1 MINEQAL
8 KDRLQAVAR
17 ERNIHFN
24 ACWKQLLLERFLAR
38 LAGSTHSNKFI
49 FKGGFLLSYLM
60 EIGRETM
67 DLDFLLTRMKAE
79 ERELQETF
87 EQILSVHSE
96 DGFTFSFDSIE
107 LLSQPH
113 MDYPGYRV
121 VLSTAFAKMKDK
133 VQVDVGVGDIVEPL
147 TREITLVQYRGKPFF
162 ESAVSLL
169 VYPVETIF
177 SEKLET
183 ILSKGAGN
191 SRMKDYHDLILLIRN
206 ERMLNLDKLKGA
218 VTSTFSNRG
227 TSLRPIE
234 FDESSLKA
242 IQRLW
247 TAHLHGLGDNA
258 QDFDLPKEIA
268 AVIEE
273 VNKYVSA
280 VNGIAKVEKISL
292 GALSFL
298 PLQ

>member
-1 MINEQAL
+1 MISEQAL

-17 ERNIHFN
+17 QRNIHFN

-38 LAGSTHSNKFI
+38 LAGSSHSNKFI

-60 EIGRETM
+60 EIGRETT

-79 ERELQETF
+79 KRELQETF
-87 EQILSVHSE
+87 EQILSVYSA

-113 MDYPGYRV
+113 MDYPGYRI
-121 VLSTAFAKMKDK
+121 VLNTAFAKMEDK
-133 VQVDVGVGDIVEPL
+133 VQIDVGVGDIVEPL
-147 TREITLVQYRGKPFF
+147 TREIPLVQYRGKPLF
-162 ESAVSLL
+162 ESGVSLL

-191 SRMKDYHDLILLIRN
+191 SRMKDYHDLILLIRK
-206 ERMLNLDKLKGA
+206 EGMLNLDKLKGA
-218 VTSTFSNRG
+218 MTSTFSHRG

-234 FDESSLKA
+234 FDENSLKA

-247 TAHLHGLGDNA
+247 TAHLNGLGDNA
-258 QDFDLPKEIA
+258 QDFDLPKEIP

-273 VNKYVSA
+273 INKYIATVD
-280 VNGIAKVEKISL
+280 GFAKVE
-292 GALSFL
+292 
-298 PLQ
+298 QY